1 MALEEAV
8 EDCLGVRRHF
18 AAGDRH
24 RVAEQGHPRAQQL
37 LEGFFEDRVVV
48 VVLQTPQQIHTS
60 TEEIHMKSYNKVS
73 KILTASSSAAARA
86 KLQQRLAS
94 CANSCVRTSLGSL
107 RNTDTGK
114 NSVKL

>member
-48 VVLQTPQQIHTS
+48 VVLHIPQQIHVHTGTS
-60 TEEIHMKSYNKVS
+60 TEEVHMKYSYC
-73 KILTASSSAAARA
+73 IFQRSSTRKAAAETGELREQ
-86 KLQQRLAS
+86 L
-94 CANSCVRTSLGSL
+94 CEDILG
-107 RNTDTGK
+107 
-114 NSVKL
+114 